1 MSAVVKA
8 SADYKKLLSD
18 ITHLYQESR
27 QALVKA
33 YWQIGRRIVEVE
45 QRGEAKPTYGTALI
59 QKLSEDLSQ
68 KLGAGFSETNLKRF
82 RQFYLTNPISPP
94 ADQLTWAHHTE
105 LLTVHDKTK
114 RRFLGKRAEERSL
127 NRDGLRTLIRQET
140 IRASVEENLSRRH
153 SEIDLRPPELLKPI
167 RGSLYTYRLRLD
179 PILQSAEP
187 ALRVDLGFSCYKALN
202 TQNLPAGRHG
212 FKEGDI
218 VESTASDTKA
228 YDTYALTKSSQN
240 EKNLFTFKAY
250 IERVV
255 DGDTLVVQV
264 DLGFS
269 LWTRQYLRLRGIDC
283 PELDTP
289 EGKKAKK
296 FVERELETA
305 PYVIISSTKSDKYD
319 RYLADVFYTKNGNE
333 LFLNNGLLEERLA
346 VRA

>member
-45 QRGEAKPTYGTALI
+45 QKGTIKATYGDELI
-59 QKLSEDLSQ
+59 PRLSTELTQ
-68 KLGAGFSETNLKRF
+68 KLGAGFSVSNLKRF
-82 RQFYLTNPISPP
+82 RQFYLMNPKGAP
-94 ADQLTWAHHTE
+94 AHQLTWAHHVE
-105 LLTVHDKTK
+105 LLPVRDKHK
-114 RRFLGKRAEERSL
+114 RLMFEKRAKEQALDR
-127 NRDGLRTLIRQET
+127 NHLRAFIRQET
-140 IRASVEENLSRRH
+140 IRASVQENLSRRH
-153 SEIDLRPPELLKPI
+153 SEIDLGPTELLKPV

-202 TQNLPAGRHG
+202 TQKFNQ
-212 FKEGDI
+212 GDI
-218 VESTASDTKA
+218 VESPVSDTKA
-228 YDTYALTKSSQN
+228 SDTYALTKSSQN

-289 EGKKAKK
+289 EGKKAIK

-305 PYVIISSTKSDKYD
+305 PYVIISSTRSDKYD

>member
-45 QRGEAKPTYGTALI
+45 QKGAIKAAYGDELIPRLAEELTAKVGT
-59 QKLSEDLSQ
+59 
-68 KLGAGFSETNLKRF
+68 GFSETNLKRF
-82 RQFYLTNPISPP
+82 RQFYLTNPKSPP
-94 ADQLTWAHHTE
+94 AGELTWAHHSE
-105 LLTVHDKTK
+105 LLTVRDKTRRSFLAK
-114 RRFLGKRAEERSL
+114 RVKEKDFSRNRLRALIQQERVREEV
-127 NRDGLRTLIRQET
+127 TKA
-140 IRASVEENLSRRH
+140 RAMKVEVNVA
-153 SEIDLRPPELLKPI
+153 PPELLKPI

-187 ALRVDLGFSCYKALN
+187 ALRVDLGFSCYKALS
-202 TQNLPAGRHG
+202 TQK

-218 VESTASDTKA
+218 VESTMSDTKA
-228 YDTYALTKSSQN
+228 ADTYALTKSSQN
-240 EKNLFTFKAY
+240 ETNLFTFKAY

-305 PYVIISSTKSDKYD
+305 PYVIISSTRSDKYD
-319 RYLADVFYTKNGNE
+319 RYLADVFYTSGKE
-333 LFLNNGLLEERLA
+333 EKFLNNELLGNRLA
-346 VRA
+346 VRM